1 MHNAMYIIFFR
12 IWDKENVELFYGVFH
27 STISP
32 QYTTPPQ
39 TLCSVKYMAA
49 YTFDIMEKQIRC
61 FPYVSPSVVERLQQD
76 YQCR

>member
-49 YTFDIMEKQIRC
+49 YTFDII
-61 FPYVSPSVVERLQQD
+61 YL
-76 YQCR
+76 